1 MRKWRYQYHSFS
13 HRKRLAVSTG
23 FKDHK
28 SCENRDINIIH
39 SLTERGWLYRQDL
52 KTINHAKIEI
62 SISFI
67 LSRKRLVV
75 SPGFKDHKSCENRD
89 INIIHSLTERGWLY
103 RQDLKTI
110 NHAKIE
116 IAISFILSQK
126 EVGCIDRI

>member
-1 MRKWRYQYHSFS
+1 MRKKRYQYHSFS

-67 LSRKRLVV
+67 
-75 SPGFKDHKSCENRD
+75 
-89 INIIHSLTERGWLY
+89 HSLTERGWLY
-103 RQDLKTI
+103 RHDFKTI

-116 IAISFILSQK
+116 ISISFIHLMQFCDQTINHAKIEISISFILSQK